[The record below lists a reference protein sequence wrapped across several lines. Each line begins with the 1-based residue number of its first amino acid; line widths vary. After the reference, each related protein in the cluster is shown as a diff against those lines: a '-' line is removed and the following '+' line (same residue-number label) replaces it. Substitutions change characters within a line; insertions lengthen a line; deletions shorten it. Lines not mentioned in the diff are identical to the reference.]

1 MFSEWPRQT
10 PKHKKQKLP
19 LLLSRANSR
28 HRFGGHVPLN
38 LPLPVWTKT
47 TLPADALQQG
57 PVGAPHGQWPFHT
70 ASGQSGSLSSPWS
83 NTHHHHHHFPPS
95 APFLASLDTQDLMV
109 FAGRCWSLS
118 IRGVSGAPR
127 ARGVSPGLIRRSMMK
142 WSERPQP
149 QSAPASNHSSLN
161 WKSSSQ
167 GPTGVKSWI
176 TFLFLSLSNYLHP
189 LTCSVSLK
197 LCMARL
203 SSLLLP
209 RCHPSPSLLPASPAC
224 LHRSS
229 LYYSYSQ
236 TTLYCTLPLHSP
248 ETSKFNTYNLQL
260 SVASHLTLSMF
271 LSRIVSPSFSSC
283 VVIAILSFCLFN
295 SSPHQCPSLTADF
308 FLPFFLRQ
316 DTFKSFIA
324 IK

>member
-1 MFSEWPRQT
+1 MFSEWSRQT

-83 NTHHHHHHFPPS
+83 NTHHHHHHHHFPPS

-189 LTCSVSLK
+189 LTCCVSLK

-209 RCHPSPSLLPASPAC
+209 RCPPHRFCPPPPPAC
-224 LHRSS
+224 IGLHSITATHRPHC
-229 LYYSYSQ
+229 
-236 TTLYCTLPLHSP
+236 TVLYCFTHQRHQSLTP
-248 ETSKFNTYNLQL
+248 TTYSSQ
-260 SVASHLTLSMF
+260 SHLISHF
-271 LSRIVSPSFSSC
+271 PC
-283 VVIAILSFCLFN
+283 
-295 SSPHQCPSLTADF
+295 SSPGL
-308 FLPFFLRQ
+308 FLQAFHHAL
-316 DTFKSFIA
+316 
-324 IK
+324 